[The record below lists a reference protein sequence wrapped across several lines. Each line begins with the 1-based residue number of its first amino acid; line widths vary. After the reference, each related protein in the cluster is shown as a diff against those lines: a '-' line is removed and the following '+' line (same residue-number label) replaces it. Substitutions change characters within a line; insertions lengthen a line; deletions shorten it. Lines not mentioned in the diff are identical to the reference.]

1 MRREGS
7 AQGRHGNNFLRQQ
20 TWFLFANCSQPQVAI
35 VFILSFPS
43 FYRVSWGEQ
52 LKDAGRPSHN
62 CTGADDNDDDDGDD
76 NDDNDDHHHHGRADH
91 DDVNGNDDN
100 ESFQKPGAGL
110 LIATALLSRA
120 SGQVG
125 LTLIV
130 MMMMADNY
138 FGGDDVDDCN
148 EKLI

>member
-62 CTGADDNDDDDGDD
+62 CTGADDNDDDR
-76 NDDNDDHHHHGRADH
+76 HHGRADH

-138 FGGDDVDDCN
+138 LGGDDVDDCN
-148 EKLI
+148 EK

>member
-20 TWFLFANCSQPQVAI
+20 TWFLYANCSQPQVAI

-76 NDDNDDHHHHGRADH
+76 NDDNGDD
-91 DDVNGNDDN
+91 NDDDD
-100 ESFQKPGAGL
+100 L
-110 LIATALLSRA
+110 DH
-120 SGQVG
+120 
-125 LTLIV
+125 
-130 MMMMADNY
+130 ADDNDDD
-138 FGGDDVDDCN
+138 GDDDGDDC
-148 EKLI
+148 EL